1 MLWISQVCMGVWVCQ
16 SVGVAT
22 PLCPSPFM
30 LPLSADGKKLA
41 SVGLDD
47 NHLIV
52 VWDWRRGEQ
61 LATTRGHKDK
71 IFVVRW
77 STSSSDHLITV
88 GVKHIK
94 FWTQAGMSMRE
105 GLVGGGGR
113 RGRWEGVQGG
123 VGGRVRWEGLV
134 GG

>member
-30 LPLSADGKKLA
+30 LPLSADGRKLA

-94 FWTQAGMSMRE
+94 FWTQAGMSMRREVGGRGWKE
-105 GLVGGGGR
+105 GLV
-113 RGRWEGVQGG
+113 GG
-123 VGGRVRWEGLV
+123 VGGRVESR
-134 GG
+134 